1 MEPITYIIELEP
13 LEAGG
18 FAVSVPALPGCVT
31 WGTSFDHAVT
41 MAQEAIEA
49 WLETMEELGQPIPAG
64 RPSPQPVKLGVQ
76 VRRPALA

>member
-1 MEPITYIIELEP
+1 MEPITYIIELEA

-31 WGTSFDHAVT
+31 WGTSFDHAVA

-49 WLETMEELGQPIPAG
+49 WLETMEELGQPIPEG
-64 RPSPQPVKLGVQ
+64 RNSPQPVKLGVQ
-76 VRRPALA
+76 VRRPTLA